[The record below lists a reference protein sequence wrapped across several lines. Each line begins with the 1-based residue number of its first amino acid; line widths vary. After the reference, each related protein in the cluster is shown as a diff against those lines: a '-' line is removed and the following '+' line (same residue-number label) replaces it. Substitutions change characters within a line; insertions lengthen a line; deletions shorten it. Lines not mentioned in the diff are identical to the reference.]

1 MSSTREQENF
11 KAIQYSKTLQSP
23 SYNPKDRASFT
34 EFLNTFTS
42 DDIIDGG
49 LTYKF
54 ILQYSLISLLTQT
67 IRSNRPVGSGHEIL
81 DGRLPTLYFKVKVHK
96 ADFQQTVRPN
106 THIDQPFLYSE
117 TQVERLYACSRPIVN
132 HTACITTAIQKSA
145 FLTSDI
151 FETIEKLT
159 KPFQVRRATYTLTY
173 SPPTPRGSIK
183 IYTADIVGFYP
194 STPHELILNAFDC
207 FSRREPMNIT
217 S

>member
-1 MSSTREQENF
+1 MSSTREQENL

-132 HTACITTAIQKSA
+132 HTACITTLLCSSLLQPVINPAIQKSA

-173 SPPTPRGSIK
+173 SPPTPRGSMSYI
-183 IYTADIVGFYP
+183 
-194 STPHELILNAFDC
+194 
-207 FSRREPMNIT
+207 
-217 S
+217 